1 MQNLPQNEFNQ
12 IAEMRGKSR
21 DELER
26 IAKIR
31 KIGNYEE
38 MSKEE
43 LILSFKV
50 KTKHS

>member
-12 IAEMRGKSR
+12 IVETR

-31 KIGNYEE
+31 RMK
-38 MSKEE
+38 K
-43 LILSFKV
+43 
-50 KTKHS
+50 

>member
-12 IAEMRGKSR
+12 IVETRGQSR

-31 KIGNYEE
+31 RMK
-38 MSKEE
+38 K
-43 LILSFKV
+43 
-50 KTKHS
+50 